1 MRASSL
7 LPARF
12 PSLVAL
18 PLVAP
23 MVVAASLAAVLLAVP
38 AVAAPHHPAHKGA
51 AVVAPKELGAFGRW
65 IAATHGTGGQMVC
78 YAFTRAGDEDP
89 ATGSGPILSVT
100 DRPSGRNEVAVSG
113 GPLYPKGAGVMVQ
126 VGATGL
132 DFYTSGH
139 DAFARDGRATVAAF
153 ERGATA
159 VLHPPGKGAAPLSFS
174 LTGFS
179 AAHAAIRKACP
190 PR

>member
-1 MRASSL
+1 MRASSS

-12 PSLVAL
+12 PSLVA
-18 PLVAP
+18 
-23 MVVAASLAAVLLAVP
+23 STLAAVLLSLP
-38 AVAAPHHPAHKGA
+38 AVAAPHHPVRQA
-51 AVVAPKELGAFGRW
+51 AAQPAPKELGAFGRW
-65 IAATHGTGGQMVC
+65 IAATHGTGAQMVC
-78 YAFTRAGDEDP
+78 YAFTRAGDADP

-139 DAFARDGRATVAAF
+139 DAFARDGQATVAAF